1 MTTAKAMRHALVGAR
16 VISALALGLLAAW
29 AALPAAAA
37 LANPPTFETL
47 YFSFNGPAPFFT
59 QACGFPV
66 VRHQERTVR
75 VALFT
80 DQSGAVIKE
89 ADHYSTSGSLVANGI
104 AVNFNDSGPQ
114 HWTFYADG
122 SEQVVQEGVTLN
134 YRGTGF
140 HLAGR
145 LVEVYDPDGNV
156 LSSSFTGSD
165 QGSLADVCAALTP

>member
-1 MTTAKAMRHALVGAR
+1 MTTVTARRHALVSAR
-16 VISALALGLLAAW
+16 VLGALALGLLAVW
-29 AALPAAAA
+29 AALAGAPA
-37 LANPPTFETL
+37 LADSPTFETL
-47 YFSFNGPAPFFT
+47 HFSFNGPAPVFT

-156 LSSSFTGSD
+156 LSSSFTGSH